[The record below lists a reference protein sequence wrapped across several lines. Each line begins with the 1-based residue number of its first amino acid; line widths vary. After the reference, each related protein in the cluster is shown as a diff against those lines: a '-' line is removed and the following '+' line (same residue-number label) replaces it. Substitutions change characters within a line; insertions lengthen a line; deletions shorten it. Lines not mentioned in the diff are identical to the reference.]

1 MTRKREA
8 DLAARHGL
16 PDREAFRE
24 VVQADA
30 DGDEEGE
37 SAGRLVEAQNSGPL
51 RSVRAQQPPGLRA
64 CAHPVVIGHQ
74 PQQPGNQGTEEDCGQ
89 TEERP
94 P

>member
-8 DLAARHGL
+8 DLPARRGL

-51 RSVRAQQPPGLRA
+51 RSVRAQPPGLRA

-74 PQQPGNQGTEEDCGQ
+74 PQQPGNQGTEENCGQ